1 MAKEDYMFFSVKNPI
16 KIGGKLYKPCICYEL
31 TAHLELTIE
40 KLAKEDK
47 VSIYESKVFFCNGKL
62 VKAEEKKT
70 EKKTEKKSRK
80 NKAPVTKEAEEVP
93 AEAPAEDNKNIE
105 DF

>member
-40 KLAKEDK
+40 KLAKEGK
-47 VSIYESKVFFCNGKL
+47 VSIYENKVFFCNGKL

-70 EKKTEKKSRK
+70 EKKSKK

-93 AEAPAEDNKNIE
+93 AEASAEDNKNIE

>member
-1 MAKEDYMFFSVKNPI
+1 MFFSVKNPI

-40 KLAKEDK
+40 KLVKEDK
-47 VSIYESKVFFCNGKL
+47 VSLYENKVFFCNGKL

-70 EKKTEKKSRK
+70 EKKSKK
-80 NKAPVTKEAEEVP
+80 NKAPVTKEVTEAEEVT
-93 AEAPAEDNKNIE
+93 AEVTAEDNKNIE